1 MVARR
6 WTKRRFLKFCLWP
19 SVSQFITF
27 IFSLVTCV
35 NVWFFVQEFPVD
47 SIINAGHVPPEEIVA
62 VVRPTSFYSSSSSKN
77 LDQKYII
84 KENFEMSLKIKFRT
98 EERNLKDENH
108 IYSARVSPSS
118 RKGFHGLYI
127 FPLICKSMQ
136 LFQRSGFYTFSF
148 SIVSS
153 LLSFRLCQ
161 YNKGY
166 DTMIIYHFWSFF
178 FPATNFSV
186 RENRI
191 VGIF

>member
-1 MVARR
+1 MNKKKNSKILPLA
-6 WTKRRFLKFCLWP
+6 F
-19 SVSQFITF
+19 SVSVYYFY
-27 IFSLVTCV
+27 FSLVTCV
-35 NVWFFVQEFPVD
+35 NVRFFVQELPVD
-47 SIINAGHVPPEEIVA
+47 SIVNAGHVPPEEIIA
-62 VVRPTSFYSSSSSKN
+62 VVRPTSFYSSSATKN

-84 KENFEMSLKIKFRT
+84 KENFEMSLKIRFRA
-98 EERNLKDENH
+98 EEMNLKDENH

-153 LLSFRLCQ
+153 LLSFRCCQ
-161 YNKGY
+161 YNEGY
-166 DTMIIYHFWSFF
+166 DTMIIPFLILFF
-178 FPATNFSV
+178 SCVEFLFV

-191 VGIF
+191 VGIL